1 MFLFRTKSILIFGIT
16 LQTYSVGFH
25 LYKIIEFL
33 EIQVYHLIHIFIFM
47 YTNKYLTLL
56 LLLPST
62 CWQYE
67 SAETC
72 QKQRCIKTCIMEI
85 HQTIHQTNIIT
96 NLFNHI
102 FQVLP
107 L

>member
-1 MFLFRTKSILIFGIT
+1 MFQKHISKSLLLSKSYILGLYMFLFRTKSILIFGIT

-47 YTNKYLTLL
+47 YTNKHLTLL

-72 QKQRCIKTCIMEI
+72 Q
-85 HQTIHQTNIIT
+85 
-96 NLFNHI
+96 
-102 FQVLP
+102 
-107 L
+107 